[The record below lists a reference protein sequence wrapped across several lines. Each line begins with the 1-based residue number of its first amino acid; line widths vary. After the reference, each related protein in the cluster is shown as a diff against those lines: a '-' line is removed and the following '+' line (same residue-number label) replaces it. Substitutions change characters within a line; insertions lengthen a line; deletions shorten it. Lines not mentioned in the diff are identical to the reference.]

1 MSDDVYLNA
10 LHDLER
16 GVMLCFVEGCDGG
29 AVDCHIRLRQSGFR
43 DYRVRDDADVS
54 DEPAELDVGAAG
66 AAEDIEELRRTEG
79 WLFYDSVA
87 WLDKRLYL
95 LPQLVPLCPLY
106 AVRDRKMSALAC
118 FKVVLAVSV
127 ERKNDVR
134 AVLARL
140 LYLPG
145 DYRGELLS
153 ARKAERAVDEIV
165 LVIDHDK
172 QFFHV
177 IHPFRR

>member
-1 MSDDVYLNA
+1 MTSSAASCFA
-10 LHDLER
+10 LSKDATAALST
-16 GVMLCFVEGCDGG
+16 VTF
-29 AVDCHIRLRQSGFR
+29 ASG
-43 DYRVRDDADVS
+43 RDDADVG

-79 WLFYDSVA
+79 WLLNDSV
-87 WLDKRLYL
+87 LRFYEGFDL
-95 LPQLVPLCPLY
+95 LAQLVPLGAFD
-106 AVRDRKMSALAC
+106 AVRHGEMSALAR
-118 FKVVLAVSV
+118 FKVILAVSV

-140 LYLPG
+140 LYRPC
-145 DYRGELLS
+145 DERGKFFS